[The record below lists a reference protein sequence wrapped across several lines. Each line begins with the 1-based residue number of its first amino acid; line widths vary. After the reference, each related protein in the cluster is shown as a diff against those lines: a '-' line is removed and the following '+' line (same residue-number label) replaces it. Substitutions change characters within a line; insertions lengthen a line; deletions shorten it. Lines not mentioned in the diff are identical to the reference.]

1 MSPHTL
7 PGALPRS
14 RLNQR
19 LHTLLALMAALG
31 GFIAW
36 DATREDPAAADLAE
50 AVPREHRAGADAG
63 AARAPG
69 PEATDT
75 LPAGPRTAAAPT
87 TVAALDL
94 FRPRRSATPE
104 PPPPS
109 EHGDLNEARVV
120 GSAHVQG
127 QAQGH
132 WVALVEHG
140 GQTHWLAPGQR
151 VGGLRVDRVTARGV
165 HVTDLTRGTPQH
177 LDLSPAG
184 HIAGLHARPHDD

>member
-1 MSPHTL
+1 
-7 PGALPRS
+7 
-14 RLNQR
+14 
-19 LHTLLALMAALG
+19 MAALG

-36 DATREDPAAADLAE
+36 DTTREDPAAVDVAE
-50 AVPREHRAGADAG
+50 AVPREHRAGADTGPAHAPSAEAG
-63 AARAPG
+63 
-69 PEATDT
+69 DT
-75 LPAGPRTAAAPT
+75 LPAGPRTAAAAPA
-87 TVAALDL
+87 VAAMDL
-94 FRPRRSATPE
+94 FRPHRAATPD

-120 GSAHVQG
+120 GSA

-165 HVTDLTRGTPQH
+165 HVTDIARGTPQH

>member
-1 MSPHTL
+1 MSPDQ
-7 PGALPRS
+7 

-19 LHTLLALMAALG
+19 PNQRLKALLALMAALA

-36 DATREDPAAADLAE
+36 DAMREDPAAADLAE
-50 AVPREHRAGADAG
+50 ALPRDHRGHRADLDAG
-63 AARAPG
+63 TARAPG
-69 PEATDT
+69 PEAGDT
-75 LPAGPRTAAAPT
+75 LPAGPRAAAAPT
-87 TVAALDL
+87 TVAARDL

-104 PPPPS
+104 APPPS
-109 EHGDLNEARVV
+109 EHDDPNQARVV
-120 GSAHVQG
+120 GSAQV
-127 QAQGH
+127 QGH

-151 VGGLRVDRVTARGV
+151 VGGLRVDRATARGV
-165 HVTDLTRGTPQH
+165 QVTDIARGTPQH